1 LRAEDT
7 LHRDLGMVI
16 VVVVVLDGFLKKER
30 TAAIDPNMMMTL
42 FLDR

>member
-1 LRAEDT
+1 
-7 LHRDLGMVI
+7 
-16 VVVVVLDGFLKKER
+16 LDGFLKKER